1 MGEVG
6 AVNAQQGDTC
16 SGRPNTCAHTHTH
29 THAEGNEHGTRDKH
43 TVNRRQRGGQRDSVH
58 RRESS
63 YWFNNESIYQLVNC
77 CNIDYKPL

>member
-1 MGEVG
+1 MLSRETH
-6 AVNAQQGDTC
+6 ALADQTH
-16 SGRPNTCAHTHTH
+16 AHVRTRTHAYTR
-29 THAEGNEHGTRDKH
+29 AEGNEHGTRDKH

-77 CNIDYKPL
+77 CNIAYKPL